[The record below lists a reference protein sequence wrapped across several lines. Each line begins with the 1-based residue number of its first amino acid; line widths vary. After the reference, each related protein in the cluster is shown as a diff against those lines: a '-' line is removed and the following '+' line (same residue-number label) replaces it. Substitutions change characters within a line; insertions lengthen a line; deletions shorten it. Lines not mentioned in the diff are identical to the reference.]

1 MVAFSSLLLALSSA
15 SAVLASPLNLILEA
29 EAREESANLTARS
42 TPAGQGTHNGFFY
55 SFWTDNQGQ
64 VTYNNGPGGQYDV
77 SWSNVGNFVAGK
89 GCLLPTILSYSNN
102 NPNRNPGSER
112 VVKYSGTWDAKNV
125 NSYISLYG
133 WTRNPLIEYYIVEA
147 YGSYNPSSAAQ
158 KKGSVESDGGTYDIL
173 QTTRTNQPSIDGT
186 ATFQQFWSVRRDKR
200 VGGSITVKNHFD
212 AWAKF
217 GQNLGTHN
225 YQILATEGYQSSGKA
240 SITVEGP

>member
-15 SAVLASPLNLILEA
+15 SAALASPLNLILEA
-29 EAREESANLTARS
+29 EAADQSANLTARS
-42 TPAGQGTHNGFFY
+42 TPAGEGTNNGFFY

-89 GCLLPTILSYSNN
+89 GW
-102 NPNRNPGSER
+102 NPGSER
-112 VVKYSGTWDAKNV
+112 VVKYSGTWDAGNV

-147 YGSYNPSSAAQ
+147 YGSYDPSSAAQ

-200 VGGSITVKNHFD
+200 VGGTITVKNHFD